1 MASQTFTSTS
11 LSGSQVPSRPSL
23 APARR
28 PQRNVTVAGVSKKVN
43 TYDDSW
49 AKVRHLRLATRKHSS
64 AN

>member
-11 LSGSQVPSRPSL
+11 LSGSQVRSRPSL

-28 PQRNVTVAGVSKKVN
+28 SKRSVTVAGVSKKVN

-49 AKVRHLRLATRKHSS
+49 AKVRQLYTTVHSIT
-64 AN
+64 AV

>member
-11 LSGSQVPSRPSL
+11 LSGSQVRSRPSL

-28 PQRNVTVAGVSKKVN
+28 LKRNVTVAGVSKKVN

-49 AKVRHLRLATRKHSS
+49 AKVRNSTT
-64 AN
+64 